1 MQAPAHVLFHETAA
15 KINPAKE
22 DFELREKYRIKI
34 LFTQKIPI
42 DRMVSEREKCSK
54 RIIQVPPKYIVFHFS
69 LHYISKGGFPIRHAA
84 KGILFA
90 ASLAL
95 VTTTFVPAS
104 LAKENHNNTANATET
119 TKSFFY
125 QTDTQFSYG
134 LKAQS
139 DASVSKPVK
148 DAIREVLKNKTKLFN
163 LVEKLAGKKI
173 RNELESVFNQH
184 IEPVLKKM
192 LNEYV
197 TLSWTDVE
205 KNLYLSLKKSGLSD
219 SQAKN
224 LAHLTTLAM
233 KAF

>member
-1 MQAPAHVLFHETAA
+1 M
-15 KINPAKE
+15 
-22 DFELREKYRIKI
+22 
-34 LFTQKIPI
+34 
-42 DRMVSEREKCSK
+42 
-54 RIIQVPPKYIVFHFS
+54 
-69 LHYISKGGFPIRHAA
+69 
-84 KGILFA
+84 
-90 ASLAL
+90 
-95 VTTTFVPAS
+95 
-104 LAKENHNNTANATET
+104 
-119 TKSFFY
+119 
-125 QTDTQFSYG
+125 
-134 LKAQS
+134 
-139 DASVSKPVK
+139 
-148 DAIREVLKNKTKLFN
+148 LKNKTKLFN

-197 TLSWTDVE
+197 ALSWTDVE

>member
-1 MQAPAHVLFHETAA
+1 
-15 KINPAKE
+15 
-22 DFELREKYRIKI
+22 
-34 LFTQKIPI
+34 
-42 DRMVSEREKCSK
+42 MVSERGKCSK
-54 RIIQVPPKYIVFHFS
+54 RIISVPPKYIVFHFS
-69 LHYISKGGFPIRHAA
+69 LHYISKGGFPIKHAA

-95 VTTTFVPAS
+95 VTTAFVPAS
-104 LAKENHNNTANATET
+104 LAKENHNNTANATGT

-139 DASVSKPVK
+139 DASVSKPDV
-148 DAIREVLKNKTKLFN
+148 IREVLKNKTKLFN

-197 TLSWTDVE
+197 ALSWTDVE

>member
-1 MQAPAHVLFHETAA
+1 M
-15 KINPAKE
+15 
-22 DFELREKYRIKI
+22 
-34 LFTQKIPI
+34 
-42 DRMVSEREKCSK
+42 
-54 RIIQVPPKYIVFHFS
+54 
-69 LHYISKGGFPIRHAA
+69 
-84 KGILFA
+84 
-90 ASLAL
+90 
-95 VTTTFVPAS
+95 
-104 LAKENHNNTANATET
+104 
-119 TKSFFY
+119 
-125 QTDTQFSYG
+125 
-134 LKAQS
+134 
-139 DASVSKPVK
+139 SKPVK

-197 TLSWTDVE
+197 ALSWTDVE

>member
-1 MQAPAHVLFHETAA
+1 M
-15 KINPAKE
+15 
-22 DFELREKYRIKI
+22 
-34 LFTQKIPI
+34 
-42 DRMVSEREKCSK
+42 
-54 RIIQVPPKYIVFHFS
+54 
-69 LHYISKGGFPIRHAA
+69 
-84 KGILFA
+84 
-90 ASLAL
+90 
-95 VTTTFVPAS
+95 
-104 LAKENHNNTANATET
+104 
-119 TKSFFY
+119 
-125 QTDTQFSYG
+125 
-134 LKAQS
+134 
-139 DASVSKPVK
+139 SKPVK
-148 DAIREVLKNKTKLFN
+148 DVIREVLKNKTKLFN

-197 TLSWTDVE
+197 ALSWTDVE

>member
-1 MQAPAHVLFHETAA
+1 M
-15 KINPAKE
+15 
-22 DFELREKYRIKI
+22 
-34 LFTQKIPI
+34 
-42 DRMVSEREKCSK
+42 
-54 RIIQVPPKYIVFHFS
+54 
-69 LHYISKGGFPIRHAA
+69 
-84 KGILFA
+84 
-90 ASLAL
+90 
-95 VTTTFVPAS
+95 
-104 LAKENHNNTANATET
+104 
-119 TKSFFY
+119 
-125 QTDTQFSYG
+125 
-134 LKAQS
+134 
-139 DASVSKPVK
+139 SKPVK

-173 RNELESVFNQH
+173 RNELESVFNEH

-197 TLSWTDVE
+197 ALSWTDVE